1 MKEDFLHYLWKFQ
14 KFSTLELFTATGEAI
29 QVLKVGNHNLS
40 SVGPDF
46 FLSQLI
52 INNQKWVGNIE
63 IHLRSSD
70 WYAHNHQTD
79 VNYDSVIL
87 HVVWEDDV
95 AVFRKDNT
103 KLPTL
108 ILKDYVTDDMLKKYY
123 KFFDRSKK
131 KE

>member
-52 INNQKWVGNIE
+52 INNQKWVGNVE